1 MFIELVEFKGRNM
14 PGILDIILPQVLPLI
29 KKFNRNRK
37 VLRKMPPI
45 IFFRAF
51 LGLFFSYYITEMFL
65 ANTLLAKLQ
74 GNALEHFVEIFL
86 HGVMA
91 ETEKRM
97 NSRLLSIIRKEFIQ
111 ITRDKRT
118 LIIILIIPIMQLF
131 LLGYSTNSD
140 VRNVPLAVFDQCRCR
155 ESTSLLEAYQAADYF
170 KLAFDTGSED
180 EIRDLIEQGKA
191 RAGIII
197 PPDYNVQLARGQA
210 TVAFILDGSDAT
222 AGSSAYAAATLVG
235 QAQATRLMVE
245 KLARSGINIDNI
257 RPPLTVSTNVWYNPD
272 LLSSYFIIPGVIGM
286 ILYAITSILTA
297 TAVVRERERGTI
309 EQLIVTP
316 IRPWE
321 LVVGKILP
329 YVILAFIDT
338 LEVLAIGHWW
348 FGVPVRG
355 DLSLILACSGL
366 LLLSGLGI
374 GLFASTIANTQQEAM
389 LTVWMTLLPS
399 IFLSGFFFPLEAMP
413 KVLQWVSYIVPL
425 RYYLVIL
432 RSLLIKGVGA
442 GAIWSEILALALF
455 GIVIM
460 TAASLRFKKRL
471 D

>member
-1 MFIELVEFKGRNM
+1 
-14 PGILDIILPQVLPLI
+14 
-29 KKFNRNRK
+29 
-37 VLRKMPPI
+37 
-45 IFFRAF
+45 
-51 LGLFFSYYITEMFL
+51 
-65 ANTLLAKLQ
+65 
-74 GNALEHFVEIFL
+74 
-86 HGVMA
+86 
-91 ETEKRM
+91 M
-97 NSRLLSIIRKEFIQ
+97 NSRLFSIIRKEFIQ
-111 ITRDKRT
+111 ILRDKRT
-118 LIIILIIPIMQLF
+118 LVIILIIPIIQLF
-131 LLGYSTNSD
+131 LLGYSATSD
-140 VRNVPLAVFDQCRCR
+140 VRNVPLAVFDQCRCSASR
-155 ESTSLLEAYQAADYF
+155 SLLDAYRAANYF
-170 KLAFDTGSED
+170 KLAYEAGSED
-180 EIRDLIEQGKA
+180 EIRGLIEQGKA

-197 PPDYNVQLARGQA
+197 PPDYNVRLAQGDA

-235 QAQATRLMVE
+235 QAQATRLMFQ
-245 KLARSGINIDNI
+245 KLERSGLNTGSL
-257 RPPLTVSTNVWYNPD
+257 RPPLQVSTNVWYNPD
-272 LLSSYFIIPGVIGM
+272 LVSSYFMIPGVIGM

-389 LTVWMTLLPS
+389 LTVWLTILPS

-413 KVLQWVSYIVPL
+413 QVLQWVSYAVPL
-425 RYYLVIL
+425 RYYLIII
-432 RSLLIKGVGA
+432 RALLIKGVGA
-442 GAIWSEILALALF
+442 GPIWIEILALALF
-455 GIVIM
+455 GVFIM
-460 TAASLRFKKRL
+460 TFASLRFRKRL
-471 D
+471 